1 MAARPTAPALL
12 QEAVNLVATIGS
24 VSGAALSANVPRNTM
39 DCRVR
44 EARRQGY
51 TPGKTIDDQHNPAFL
66 QSRIKRLEGELKST
80 MKRVDTH
87 DDTLHVIKKIIHD
100 CDEPVI
106 PPKWLSTRL
115 KGSTTGVPCLFVS
128 DVHYDEVVKANQING
143 VNAYNRKIANTR
155 LETLFTK
162 TVELLIHHMASPK
175 YDYFVLDF
183 GGDNFSGLIHEEL
196 RRTNECSVSQSI
208 LALMDQLVAGIDLL
222 LQHFPHIKVNCVVG
236 NHGRWDKKPVAK
248 DRVYENFEWI
258 LYQFLA
264 KYYRG
269 NRGIHFNIADGADL
283 LYQVYDT
290 VTCLTH
296 GDQAKGGSGIAG
308 ALSPL
313 MIMDHR
319 KRKRAMAIDQ
329 PFTFLKMGHWHQL
342 WMAKGII
349 VNGSVKGMDEWAF
362 QQNFD
367 YELPQQWMYIL
378 HPEWGITARW
388 PIILEKPGTKF

>member
-1 MAARPTAPALL
+1 MATAPLSRALM
-12 QEAVNLVATIGS
+12 QEAVDISAQHQTHGD
-24 VSGAALSANVPRNTM
+24 AA
-39 DCRVR
+39 RVLNIPASTLKSR
-44 EARRQGY
+44 LGEAARAGIR
-51 TPGKTIDDQHNPAFL
+51 PSPHIDDLASIPHLKN
-66 QSRIKRLEGELKST
+66 RVKRLEGELASA
-80 MKRVDTH
+80 MKRVGTH
-87 DDTLHVIKKIIHD
+87 DDSLHVIKTLIHD
-100 CDEPVI
+100 CDEPAI
-106 PPKWLSTRL
+106 PPKWLSKRL
-115 KGSTTGVPCLFVS
+115 KGSTTGVPCLFIS
-128 DVHYDEVVKANQING
+128 DVHYDEVVTANQING

-162 TVELLIHHMASPK
+162 TVELLVHHMASPK
-175 YDYFVLDF
+175 YEYFVLDF

-196 RRTNECSVSQSI
+196 RRTNEYSVSQSI
-208 LALMDQLVAGIDLL
+208 LALMDQLVAGIDML

-248 DRVYENFEWI
+248 DRAYENFEWI

-264 KYYRG
+264 KYYSG
-269 NRGIHFNIADGADL
+269 NRDVHFNIADGADL

-349 VNGSVKGMDEWAF
+349 VNGSIKGMDEWAF

-388 PIILEKPGTKF
+388 PIILEKPGTKW